1 MIELSYPFQEIY
13 PITQSY
19 SSSHP
24 AVDWGAALHSPVLA
38 AAAGR
43 VQTIR
48 FQSAGYGLYIV
59 LEHQDKSST
68 LYAHLDEVLVAVG
81 DIVAEGQI
89 IAYSG
94 SSGHS
99 TGPHLHFEY
108 RLDGKKAIDPIPH
121 LKALAVLKP
130 KDAYEQPKAE
140 RFTSG
145 EKVILKEE
153 FDYVNIR
160 PIPAF
165 GSGVVDIGDY
175 CGGAAVE
182 VLEQQGDMVAIK
194 VWIHSGYVRRVV
206 SGERQAYGK

>member
-1 MIELSYPFQEIY
+1 MIELSYPLQEIY
-13 PITQSY
+13 PITQAY
-19 SSSHP
+19 STAHP
-24 AVDWGAALHSPVLA
+24 AVDWGAALHSAVLA

-43 VQTIR
+43 IQAIR

-59 LEHQDKSST
+59 LEHPDKSST
-68 LYAHLDEVLVAVG
+68 LYAHLEEVLVSVG
-81 DIVAEGQI
+81 EMVQEGQV

-108 RLDGKKAIDPIPH
+108 RPDGKNGIDPIPH
-121 LKALAVLKP
+121 LKALSASKSSDVFQ
-130 KDAYEQPKAE
+130 QPAAG
-140 RFTSG
+140 RFSAG

-153 FDYVNIR
+153 FDYVNLR

-165 GSGVVDIGDY
+165 GSGVADIGDY

-194 VWIHSGYVRRVV
+194 VWIHGGYVSRIKN
-206 SGERQAYGK
+206 E